1 MKDRDPETDPRKCG
15 SSTFGEGAKA
25 VRGELS
31 LRVACNGWTSTCEK
45 SRSKSHNYAQMNSK
59 WVIVLNTYVKKL
71 LDRNIE
77 ESLTNLE
84 LGRVHRFD
92 TESRIYQREAHT
104 LLLVGTSQGWKHL
117 ENGNEHSLF

>member
-1 MKDRDPETDPRKCG
+1 
-15 SSTFGEGAKA
+15 
-25 VRGELS
+25 
-31 LRVACNGWTSTCEK
+31 
-45 SRSKSHNYAQMNSK
+45 MNSK

-92 TESRIYQREAHT
+92 TESRIYQRETHT
-104 LLLVGTSQGWKHL
+104 LLLVGMSQGWKHL

>member
-1 MKDRDPETDPRKCG
+1 
-15 SSTFGEGAKA
+15 
-25 VRGELS
+25 
-31 LRVACNGWTSTCEK
+31 
-45 SRSKSHNYAQMNSK
+45 MNSK

-71 LDRNIE
+71 LDRDIE

-92 TESRIYQREAHT
+92 TESRIYQRETHT